1 MTDKNK
7 IILQKII
14 GYIDDVAQ
22 YRQGFDFDS
31 FLQDKKTVSACAFA
45 VSQIGELAKELTDDF
60 RSSHT
65 AITWKNIIGMRNRI
79 VHDYEKIDFR
89 VLWGTV
95 ETSLPELK
103 MQLSEIIEK
112 L

>member
-1 MTDKNK
+1 MTDKDK

-14 GYIDDVAQ
+14 GYIDDVSQ
-22 YRQGFDFDS
+22 YRKGLDADA

-45 VSQIGELAKELTDDF
+45 VSQIGELTKELTEELQTT
-60 RSSHT
+60 ST
-65 AITWKNIIGMRNRI
+65 AIPWRAIKGMRNRI
-79 VHDYEKIDFR
+79 VHDYENVDFT

-95 ETSLPELK
+95 ETSLPDLK
-103 MQLSEIIEK
+103 IQLIGLLEN